1 MSKAVC
7 LHLLLDLPD
16 VNRTFAFGFYA
27 SFSVCA
33 PLCLLGYWIFI
44 QTRWTFLPLTASIT
58 RPPLLPQS
66 TGALLIPSSTPRGAC
81 VQVSANFELS
91 HPDHQHRPC
100 YEHQGMKQQR
110 H

>member
-1 MSKAVC
+1 MFKAVC

-16 VNRTFAFGFYA
+16 VNRTFAFGFLQD

-44 QTRWTFLPLTASIT
+44 QTRWTSLPLTASIS

-66 TGALLIPSSTPRGAC
+66 TGALPIPASISRGAS

-100 YEHQGMKQQR
+100 YEHQGMKQQS
-110 H
+110 